1 MIANKKINTLTISQI
16 IMEVILCYLF
26 FHWEMANNY
35 DDDTGG
41 RITDTETQKE
51 ERDKT
56 MIEYEELRADI
67 AT

>member
-1 MIANKKINTLTISQI
+1 MFDQNAYENSLGDLT
-16 IMEVILCYLF
+16 EK
-26 FHWEMANNY
+26 
-35 DDDTGG
+35 
-41 RITDTETQKE
+41 QKE